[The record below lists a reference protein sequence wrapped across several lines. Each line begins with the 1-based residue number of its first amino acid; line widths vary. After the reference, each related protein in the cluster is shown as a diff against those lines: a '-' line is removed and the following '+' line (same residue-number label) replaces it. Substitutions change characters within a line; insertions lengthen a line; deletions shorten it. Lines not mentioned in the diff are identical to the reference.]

1 MAPEI
6 KFSVICLLLAIAV
19 RMIYVI
25 NHNYEQQRIEMSRLR
40 ELKAQYPITR
50 VYVGNK
56 FLCVLSKANYHQI
69 AKWMARDSYRE
80 CVGKDGNYQ
89 IFLRR

>member
-1 MAPEI
+1 MTPEI
-6 KFSVICLLLAIAV
+6 KFCIICLLLAIAV

-25 NHNYEQQRIEMSRLR
+25 NHNYEQQCIELSWLR
-40 ELKAQYPITR
+40 ELKAQYPIIR

-69 AKWMARDSYRE
+69 AKWMARDSYRG

>member
-1 MAPEI
+1 MTPEI

-25 NHNYEQQRIEMSRLR
+25 NHNYEQQRIEMTRLR
-40 ELKAQYPITR
+40 ELKARYPIIR
-50 VYVGNK
+50 VYVGSK
-56 FLCVLSKANYHQI
+56 FLCVISKENYRQI
-69 AKWMARDSYRE
+69 AKWMARDSYRGY
-80 CVGKDGNYQ
+80 VGKDGNYQ

>member
-1 MAPEI
+1 MTPEI
-6 KFSVICLLLAIAV
+6 KFSAICLLLAIAV

-25 NHNYEQQRIEMSRLR
+25 NHNYEKHRIEMSRLR
-40 ELKAQYPITR
+40 ELKAQYPIIR

-69 AKWMARDSYRE
+69 AKWMARDSYLG

>member
-1 MAPEI
+1 MTPEI

-25 NHNYEQQRIEMSRLR
+25 NHNYEQQRIELSWLR
-40 ELKAQYPITR
+40 ELKAQYPIIR

-69 AKWMARDSYRE
+69 AKWMARDSYRG

>member
-1 MAPEI
+1 MTPEI
-6 KFSVICLLLAIAV
+6 KFCVLYSLLVIAV
-19 RMIYVI
+19 AMILI
-25 NHNYEQQRIEMSRLR
+25 TNHNYEKHRIEISRLR
-40 ELKAQYPITR
+40 ELKAQYPIIR

-56 FLCVLSKANYHQI
+56 FLCVLSKANYRQI
-69 AKWMARDSYRE
+69 AKWMARDSYRG

>member
-1 MAPEI
+1 MTPEI
-6 KFSVICLLLAIAV
+6 KFSVICLLLAIAA

-40 ELKAQYPITR
+40 ELKAQYPIIR

-56 FLCVLSKANYHQI
+56 FLCVLSKANYYQI
-69 AKWMARDSYRE
+69 AKWMARDSYRG

>member
-1 MAPEI
+1 MTPEI
-6 KFSVICLLLAIAV
+6 KFSVICLLLAIAA

-40 ELKAQYPITR
+40 ELKAQYPIIR

-69 AKWMARDSYRE
+69 AKWMVRDSYRG

>member
-25 NHNYEQQRIEMSRLR
+25 NNNYEQQRIEMSRLR
-40 ELKAQYPITR
+40 ELKAQYPIIR

-56 FLCVLSKANYHQI
+56 FLCVISKENYRQI
-69 AKWMARDSYRE
+69 AKWMARDSYRG